1 MKKSCKQ
8 GYYYCYTDKKC
19 KKIPKGWHVMRS
31 GYLMKDDEHE
41 EDETKKNGNGDSNGD
56 SNGNGDGGSV
66 SEGWSE
72 KYKKSIDCDNPK
84 GFSQRA
90 HCQGRKKKLD
100 EERLR
105 KWFLSKSKDGKPG
118 WVDVVD
124 GDACAR
130 EEGET
135 ATPKCVSSEK
145 RASMSKKERLAAQAR
160 KRRND
165 PNQPEKSGA
174 AKPTYVKTDY
184 TPEGD
189 MDLQEVK
196 DKPGKG
202 SGKKD
207 ACYHKVKSRY
217 SVWPSAY
224 ASGALV
230 KCRKVGA
237 ANWGESTNEE
247 KDHEV
252 SMAQSQ
258 LKKSERNIAKLR
270 KALGK
275 KERNI
280 PAWVQ
285 AKITDTEHNMDAAAG
300 YMDEAS
306 KKCWKGYEKKGTQ
319 KLFGKTYNRCV
330 KKESVSVEDAN
341 GNHYAEFIDIIKP
354 EPLKPSK
361 GIGSELLGEGNP
373 SMDINPGAHNKL
385 KKMNK
390 IRNLVKQGTGGEQGA
405 AGAALKRMGGGVE
418 LPLAK
423 SDSKKKLQLAHYE
436 VSNWRAELAE
446 QSPTWPTKG
455 PEQNNRRIE
464 ETAVSN
470 TTASSEEVGNANP
483 RPIFDRVMEDWQK
496 VNKSDK
502 TDGMSPAAVKAYR
515 RENPGSKLKTAVT
528 GDPKPGSKDSKRR
541 KSFCARS
548 KGQQDM
554 HNIDCSKTPDKA
566 ICKARRRWK
575 C

>member
-1 MKKSCKQ
+1 MS
-8 GYYYCYTDKKC
+8 D
-19 KKIPKGWHVMRS
+19 VN
-31 GYLMKDDEHE
+31 E
-41 EDETKKNGNGDSNGD
+41 EG
-56 SNGNGDGGSV
+56 
-66 SEGWSE
+66 
-72 KYKKSIDCDNPK
+72 
-84 GFSQRA
+84 
-90 HCQGRKKKLD
+90 
-100 EERLR
+100 LR
-105 KWFLSKSKDGKPG
+105 KWFGQSKSKDGKSG

-130 EEGET
+130 EKGET
-135 ATPKCVSSEK
+135 ATPKCVSSAK

-160 KRRND
+160 KRRKD
-165 PNQPEKSGA
+165 PGQPDKSGA

-184 TPEGD
+184 TPDGD

-202 SGKKD
+202 SGTKD

-217 SVWPSAY
+217 KVWPSAY

-237 ANWGESTNEE
+237 SNWGNSTNEE

-258 LKKSERNIAKLR
+258 LKKSEKNIAKLR

-275 KERNI
+275 KEKNI

-285 AKITDTEHNMDAAAG
+285 AKITDTEHNTDAAAG
-300 YMDEAS
+300 YMDEQSCPICNCDPCQCLEGTLKEGS

-330 KKESVSVEDAN
+330 KKESVSIEDAN
-341 GNHYAEFIDIIKP
+341 GNSFIEFIDLIKP

-361 GIGSELLGEGNP
+361 PVIQVQEGNP
-373 SMDINPGAHNKL
+373 SMDINPGAHKKL
-385 KKMNK
+385 QKMNK
-390 IRNLVKQGTGGEQGA
+390 IRNLMDKGTGGEKGA
-405 AGAALKRMGGGVE
+405 AGAALQRMGGGVN

-423 SDSKKKLQLAHYE
+423 KDSEKKLQLAHHE

-446 QSPTWPTKG
+446 QSPNWPPEG
-455 PEQNNRRIE
+455 PGKNNSRVKE
-464 ETAVSN
+464 VNVSDA
-470 TTASSEEVGNANP
+470 TASSEEIRNANS

-528 GDPKPGSKDSKRR
+528 GDPKPGSKDAKRR

-548 KGQQDM
+548 EGQKDM
-554 HNIDCSKTPDKA
+554 HNIDCSKDPDKA

>member
-1 MKKSCKQ
+1 MS
-8 GYYYCYTDKKC
+8 D
-19 KKIPKGWHVMRS
+19 VN
-31 GYLMKDDEHE
+31 E
-41 EDETKKNGNGDSNGD
+41 EG
-56 SNGNGDGGSV
+56 
-66 SEGWSE
+66 
-72 KYKKSIDCDNPK
+72 
-84 GFSQRA
+84 
-90 HCQGRKKKLD
+90 
-100 EERLR
+100 LR
-105 KWFLSKSKDGKPG
+105 KWFGQSKSKDGKSG

-130 EEGET
+130 EKGET
-135 ATPKCVSSEK
+135 ATPKCVSSAK

-160 KRRND
+160 KRRKD
-165 PNQPEKSGA
+165 PGQPDKSGA

-184 TPEGD
+184 TPDGD

-202 SGKKD
+202 SGTKD

-217 SVWPSAY
+217 KVWPSAY

-237 ANWGESTNEE
+237 ANWGNSTNEE

-258 LKKSERNIAKLR
+258 LKKSERNIAKLK

-275 KERNI
+275 KEKNI

-285 AKITDTEHNMDAAAG
+285 AKITDTEHNTDAAAG
-300 YMDEAS
+300 YMDEQSCPICNCDPCQCLEGTLKEGS

-330 KKESVSVEDAN
+330 KKESVSIEDAN
-341 GNHYAEFIDIIKP
+341 GNSFIEFIDLIKP

-361 GIGSELLGEGNP
+361 PVIQVQEGNP
-373 SMDINPGAHNKL
+373 SMDINPGARKKL
-385 KKMNK
+385 QKMNK
-390 IRNLVKQGTGGEQGA
+390 IRNLMDKGTGGEKGA
-405 AGAALKRMGGGVE
+405 AGAALQRMGGGVN

-423 SDSKKKLQLAHYE
+423 KDSEKKLQLAHHE

-446 QSPTWPTKG
+446 QSPNWPPEG
-455 PEQNNRRIE
+455 PGKNNSRVKE
-464 ETAVSN
+464 VNVSDA
-470 TTASSEEVGNANP
+470 TASSEEIRNANS

-528 GDPKPGSKDSKRR
+528 GDPKPGSKDAKRR

-548 KGQQDM
+548 EGQKDM
-554 HNIDCSKTPDKA
+554 HNIDCSKDPDKA

>member
-1 MKKSCKQ
+1 MKSCKK
-8 GYYYCYTDKKC
+8 GYYYCNTDKKC
-19 KKIPKGWHVMRS
+19 KEIPEGHHVMPD
-31 GYLMKDDEHE
+31 GELMKDSEHGV
-41 EDETKKNGNGDSNGD
+41 D
-56 SNGNGDGGSV
+56 
-66 SEGWSE
+66 EGWSE

-100 EERLR
+100 EEGLR
-105 KWFLSKSKDGKPG
+105 KWFKSKSKDGKPG

-130 EEGET
+130 EKGET

-160 KRRND
+160 KRRKD
-165 PNQPEKSGA
+165 PNQPDKSGA

-184 TPEGD
+184 TPDGD

-217 SVWPSAY
+217 KVWPSAY

-237 ANWGESTNEE
+237 ANWGNSTNEE

-258 LKKSERNIAKLR
+258 LKKSEKNIAKLR

-275 KERNI
+275 KEKNI

-285 AKITDTEHNMDAAAG
+285 AKITDTEHNTDAAAG
-300 YMDEAS
+300 YMDEQSCPICNCDPCQCLEGTLDEGS

-330 KKESVSVEDAN
+330 KKESVSIEDAN
-341 GNHYAEFIDIIKP
+341 GNSFIEFIDLIKP

-361 GIGSELLGEGNP
+361 PVIQVQEGNP
-373 SMDINPGAHNKL
+373 SMDINPGAHKKL
-385 KKMNK
+385 QKMNK
-390 IRNLVKQGTGGEQGA
+390 IRNLMDKGTGGEKGA
-405 AGAALKRMGGGVE
+405 AGAALQRMGGGVN

-423 SDSKKKLQLAHYE
+423 KDSEKKLQLAHHE

-446 QSPTWPTKG
+446 QSPNWPPEG
-455 PEQNNRRIE
+455 PGKNNSRVKE
-464 ETAVSN
+464 VNVSDA
-470 TTASSEEVGNANP
+470 TASSEEIRNANS

-528 GDPKPGSKDSKRR
+528 GDPKPGSKDAKRR

-548 KGQQDM
+548 EGQKDM
-554 HNIDCSKTPDKA
+554 HNIDCSKDPDKA

>member
-1 MKKSCKQ
+1 MS
-8 GYYYCYTDKKC
+8 D
-19 KKIPKGWHVMRS
+19 VN
-31 GYLMKDDEHE
+31 E
-41 EDETKKNGNGDSNGD
+41 EG
-56 SNGNGDGGSV
+56 
-66 SEGWSE
+66 
-72 KYKKSIDCDNPK
+72 
-84 GFSQRA
+84 
-90 HCQGRKKKLD
+90 
-100 EERLR
+100 LR
-105 KWFLSKSKDGKPG
+105 KWFGQSKSKDGKSG

-130 EEGET
+130 EKGET
-135 ATPKCVSSEK
+135 ATPKCVSSAK

-160 KRRND
+160 KRRKD
-165 PNQPEKSGA
+165 PGQPDKSGA

-184 TPEGD
+184 TPDGD

-202 SGKKD
+202 SGTKD

-217 SVWPSAY
+217 KVWPSAY

-237 ANWGESTNEE
+237 SNWGNSTNEE

-258 LKKSERNIAKLR
+258 LKKSERNIAKLK

-275 KERNI
+275 KEKNI

-285 AKITDTEHNMDAAAG
+285 AKITDTEHNTDAAAG
-300 YMDEAS
+300 YMDEQSCPICNCDPCQCLEGTLKEGS

-330 KKESVSVEDAN
+330 KKESVSIEDAN
-341 GNHYAEFIDIIKP
+341 GNSFIEFIDLIKP

-361 GIGSELLGEGNP
+361 PVIQVQEGNP
-373 SMDINPGAHNKL
+373 SMDINPGAHKKL
-385 KKMNK
+385 QKMNK
-390 IRNLVKQGTGGEQGA
+390 IRNLMDKGTGGEKGA
-405 AGAALKRMGGGVE
+405 AGAALQRMGGGVN

-423 SDSKKKLQLAHYE
+423 KDSEKKLQLAHHE

-446 QSPTWPTKG
+446 QSPNWPPEG
-455 PEQNNRRIE
+455 PGKNNSRVKE
-464 ETAVSN
+464 VNVSDA
-470 TTASSEEVGNANP
+470 TASSEEIRNANS

-528 GDPKPGSKDSKRR
+528 GDPKPGSKDAKRR

-548 KGQQDM
+548 EGQKDM
-554 HNIDCSKTPDKA
+554 HNIDCSKDPDKA

>member
-1 MKKSCKQ
+1 MKSCKK
-8 GYYYCYTDKKC
+8 GYYYCNTDKKC
-19 KKIPKGWHVMRS
+19 KEIPEGHHVMPN
-31 GYLMKDDEHE
+31 GELMKDSEHGV
-41 EDETKKNGNGDSNGD
+41 D
-56 SNGNGDGGSV
+56 
-66 SEGWSE
+66 EGWSE

-100 EERLR
+100 EEGLR
-105 KWFLSKSKDGKPG
+105 KWFKSKSKDGKPG

-160 KRRND
+160 KRRKD
-165 PNQPEKSGA
+165 PNQPDKSGA

-184 TPEGD
+184 TPDGD

-217 SVWPSAY
+217 KVWPSAY

-237 ANWGESTNEE
+237 SNWGNSTNEE

-258 LKKSERNIAKLR
+258 LKKSEKNIAKLR

-275 KERNI
+275 KEKNI

-285 AKITDTEHNMDAAAG
+285 AKITDTEHNTDAAAG
-300 YMDEAS
+300 YMEESCPICNCDPCQCLEGTLKEGS

-341 GNHYAEFIDIIKP
+341 GNSFIEFIDLIKP

-361 GIGSELLGEGNP
+361 PVIQVQEGNP
-373 SMDINPGAHNKL
+373 SMDINPGAHKKL
-385 KKMNK
+385 QKMNK
-390 IRNLVKQGTGGEQGA
+390 IRNLMDKGTGGEKGA
-405 AGAALKRMGGGVE
+405 AGAALQRMGGGIN

-423 SDSKKKLQLAHYE
+423 QDSEKKLQLAHYE

-446 QSPTWPTKG
+446 QSPNWPPEG
-455 PEQNNRRIE
+455 PGKNNSRVE
-464 ETAVSN
+464 EVNVSDA
-470 TTASSEEVGNANP
+470 TASSEETGNPNS

-496 VNKSDK
+496 VNKGDK
-502 TDGMSPAAVKAYR
+502 TDGMSQKAVNAYR

-528 GDPKPGSKDSKRR
+528 GKVKKGSKDAKRR

-548 KGQQDM
+548 DGQRKM

>member
-1 MKKSCKQ
+1 MNSCKK
-8 GYYYCYTDKKC
+8 GYYYCNTDKKC
-19 KKIPKGWHVMRS
+19 KEIPEGHHVMPD
-31 GYLMKDDEHE
+31 GELMKDSEHGV
-41 EDETKKNGNGDSNGD
+41 D
-56 SNGNGDGGSV
+56 
-66 SEGWSE
+66 EGWSE

-100 EERLR
+100 EEGLR
-105 KWFLSKSKDGKPG
+105 KWFKSKSKDGKPG

-130 EEGET
+130 EKGET

-160 KRRND
+160 KRRKD
-165 PNQPEKSGA
+165 PNQPDKSGA

-184 TPEGD
+184 TPDGD

-217 SVWPSAY
+217 KVWPSAY

-237 ANWGESTNEE
+237 ANWGNSTNEE

-258 LKKSERNIAKLR
+258 LKKSEKNIAKLR

-275 KERNI
+275 KEKNI

-285 AKITDTEHNMDAAAG
+285 AKITDTEHNTDAAAG
-300 YMDEAS
+300 YMEESCPICNCDPCQCLEGTLKEGS

-330 KKESVSVEDAN
+330 KKESVSIEDAN
-341 GNHYAEFIDIIKP
+341 GNSFIEFIDLIKP

-361 GIGSELLGEGNP
+361 PVIQVQEGNP
-373 SMDINPGAHNKL
+373 SMDINPGAHKKL
-385 KKMNK
+385 QKMNK
-390 IRNLVKQGTGGEQGA
+390 IRNLMDKGTGGEKGA
-405 AGAALKRMGGGVE
+405 AGAALQRMGGGVN

-423 SDSKKKLQLAHYE
+423 KDSEKKLQLAHHE

-446 QSPTWPTKG
+446 QSPNWPPEG
-455 PEQNNRRIE
+455 PGKNNSRVKE
-464 ETAVSN
+464 VNVSDA
-470 TTASSEEVGNANP
+470 TASSEEIRNANS

-528 GDPKPGSKDSKRR
+528 GDPKPGSKDAKRR

-548 KGQQDM
+548 EGQKDM
-554 HNIDCSKTPDKA
+554 HNIDCSKDPDKA

>member
-1 MKKSCKQ
+1 MKSCKK
-8 GYYYCYTDKKC
+8 GYYYCNTDKKC
-19 KKIPKGWHVMRS
+19 KEIPEGHHVMPD
-31 GYLMKDDEHE
+31 GELMKDSEHGV
-41 EDETKKNGNGDSNGD
+41 D
-56 SNGNGDGGSV
+56 
-66 SEGWSE
+66 EGWSE

-100 EERLR
+100 EEGLR
-105 KWFLSKSKDGKPG
+105 KWFKSKSKDGKPG

-130 EEGET
+130 EKGET

-160 KRRND
+160 KRRKD
-165 PNQPEKSGA
+165 PNQPDKSGA

-184 TPEGD
+184 TPDGD

-202 SGKKD
+202 SGTKD

-217 SVWPSAY
+217 KVWPSAY

-237 ANWGESTNEE
+237 ANWGNSTNEE

-258 LKKSERNIAKLR
+258 LKKSEKNIAKLR

-275 KERNI
+275 KEKNI

-285 AKITDTEHNMDAAAG
+285 AKITDTEHNTDAAAG
-300 YMDEAS
+300 YMEESCPICNCDPCQCLEGTLKEGS

-341 GNHYAEFIDIIKP
+341 GNSFIEFIDLIKP

-361 GIGSELLGEGNP
+361 PVIQVQEGNP
-373 SMDINPGAHNKL
+373 SMDINPGAHKKL
-385 KKMNK
+385 QKMNK
-390 IRNLVKQGTGGEQGA
+390 IRNLMDKGAGGEKDA
-405 AGAALKRMGGGVE
+405 AGSALKRMGGGIN

-423 SDSKKKLQLAHYE
+423 KDSEKKLQLAHYE

-446 QSPTWPTKG
+446 QSPNWPPEG
-455 PEQNNRRIE
+455 PGKNNSRVE
-464 ETAVSN
+464 EVNVSDA
-470 TTASSEEVGNANP
+470 TASSEETGNPNS

-496 VNKSDK
+496 VNKGDK
-502 TDGMSPAAVKAYR
+502 TDGMSQKAVNAYR

-528 GDPKPGSKDSKRR
+528 GDPKPGSKDAKRR
-541 KSFCARS
+541 KSFCSRS
-548 KGQQDM
+548 DGQRKM

>member
-1 MKKSCKQ
+1 MKSCKK
-8 GYYYCYTDKKC
+8 GYYYCNTDKKC
-19 KKIPKGWHVMRS
+19 KEIPEGHHVMPN
-31 GYLMKDDEHE
+31 GELMKDSEHGV
-41 EDETKKNGNGDSNGD
+41 D
-56 SNGNGDGGSV
+56 
-66 SEGWSE
+66 EGWSE

-100 EERLR
+100 EEGLR
-105 KWFLSKSKDGKPG
+105 KWFKSKSKDGKPG

-160 KRRND
+160 KRRKD
-165 PNQPEKSGA
+165 PNQPDKSGA

-184 TPEGD
+184 TPDGD

-217 SVWPSAY
+217 KVWPSAY

-237 ANWGESTNEE
+237 ANWGNSTNEE

-258 LKKSERNIAKLR
+258 LKKSEKNIAKLR

-275 KERNI
+275 KEKNI

-285 AKITDTEHNMDAAAG
+285 AKITDTEHNTDAAAG
-300 YMDEAS
+300 YMEESCPICNCDPCQCLEGTLKEGS

-341 GNHYAEFIDIIKP
+341 GNSFIEFIDLIKP

-361 GIGSELLGEGNP
+361 PVIQVQEGNP
-373 SMDINPGAHNKL
+373 SMDINPGAHKKL
-385 KKMNK
+385 QKMNK
-390 IRNLVKQGTGGEQGA
+390 IRNLMDKGTGGEKGA
-405 AGAALKRMGGGVE
+405 AGAALQRMGGGIN

-423 SDSKKKLQLAHYE
+423 QDSEKKLQLAHYE

-446 QSPTWPTKG
+446 QSPNWPPEG
-455 PEQNNRRIE
+455 PGKNNSRVE
-464 ETAVSN
+464 EVNVSDA
-470 TTASSEEVGNANP
+470 TASSEETGNPNS

-496 VNKSDK
+496 VNKGDK
-502 TDGMSPAAVKAYR
+502 TDGMSQKAVNAYR

-528 GDPKPGSKDSKRR
+528 GKVKKGSKDAKRR

-548 KGQQDM
+548 DGQRKM

>member
-72 KYKKSIDCDNPK
+72 KYKKSIDCDKPK

-100 EERLR
+100 EEGLR
-105 KWFLSKSKDGKPG
+105 KWFQSKSKDGKPG

-130 EEGET
+130 EKGET

-145 RASMSKKERLAAQAR
+145 RASMNKKERLAAQAR

-285 AKITDTEHNMDAAAG
+285 AKITDTEHNTDAASG
-300 YMDEAS
+300 YME
-306 KKCWKGYEKKGTQ
+306 T
-319 KLFGKTYNRCV
+319 
-330 KKESVSVEDAN
+330 ESVSVEDAN

-361 GIGSELLGEGNP
+361 GIGSELLGEGGI
-373 SMDINPGAHNKL
+373 SMEVNPGAHKRL
-385 KKMNK
+385 QKMNK

-405 AGAALKRMGGGVE
+405 AGAALKRMGGGIE
-418 LPLAK
+418 LPLAQ

-464 ETAVSN
+464 ETVVSN
-470 TTASSEEVGNANP
+470 TTASSEEIGNANP

>member
-1 MKKSCKQ
+1 MS
-8 GYYYCYTDKKC
+8 D
-19 KKIPKGWHVMRS
+19 VN
-31 GYLMKDDEHE
+31 E
-41 EDETKKNGNGDSNGD
+41 EG
-56 SNGNGDGGSV
+56 
-66 SEGWSE
+66 
-72 KYKKSIDCDNPK
+72 
-84 GFSQRA
+84 
-90 HCQGRKKKLD
+90 
-100 EERLR
+100 LR
-105 KWFLSKSKDGKPG
+105 KWFGQSKSKDGKSG

-130 EEGET
+130 EKGET
-135 ATPKCVSSEK
+135 ATPKCVSSAK

-160 KRRND
+160 KRRKD
-165 PNQPEKSGA
+165 PGQPDKSGA

-184 TPEGD
+184 TPDGD

-202 SGKKD
+202 SGTKD

-217 SVWPSAY
+217 KVWPSAY

-237 ANWGESTNEE
+237 SNWGNSTNEE

-258 LKKSERNIAKLR
+258 LKKSEKNIAKLK

-275 KERNI
+275 KEKNI

-285 AKITDTEHNMDAAAG
+285 AKITDTEHNTDAAAG
-300 YMDEAS
+300 YMDEQSCPICNCDPCQCLEGTLKEGS

-330 KKESVSVEDAN
+330 KKESVSIEDAN
-341 GNHYAEFIDIIKP
+341 GNSFIEFIDLIKP

-361 GIGSELLGEGNP
+361 PVIQVQEGNP
-373 SMDINPGAHNKL
+373 SMDINPGAHKKL
-385 KKMNK
+385 QKMNK
-390 IRNLVKQGTGGEQGA
+390 IRNLMDKGTGGEKGA
-405 AGAALKRMGGGVE
+405 AGAALQRMGGGVN

-423 SDSKKKLQLAHYE
+423 KDSEKKLQLAHHE

-446 QSPTWPTKG
+446 QSPNWPPEG
-455 PEQNNRRIE
+455 PGKNNSRVKE
-464 ETAVSN
+464 VNVSDA
-470 TTASSEEVGNANP
+470 TASSEEIRNANS

-528 GDPKPGSKDSKRR
+528 GDPKPGSKDAKRR
-541 KSFCARS
+541 KSFCSRS

>member
-1 MKKSCKQ
+1 MKSCKK
-8 GYYYCYTDKKC
+8 GYYYCNTDKKC
-19 KKIPKGWHVMRS
+19 KEIPEGHHVMPD
-31 GYLMKDDEHE
+31 GELMKDSEHGV
-41 EDETKKNGNGDSNGD
+41 D
-56 SNGNGDGGSV
+56 
-66 SEGWSE
+66 EGWSE

-100 EERLR
+100 EEGLR
-105 KWFLSKSKDGKPG
+105 KWFKSKSKDGKPG

-130 EEGET
+130 EKGET

-160 KRRND
+160 KRRKD
-165 PNQPEKSGA
+165 PNQPDKSGA

-184 TPEGD
+184 TPDGD

-217 SVWPSAY
+217 KVWPSAY

-237 ANWGESTNEE
+237 ANWGNSTNEE

-258 LKKSERNIAKLR
+258 LKKSEKNIAKLR

-275 KERNI
+275 KEKNI

-285 AKITDTEHNMDAAAG
+285 AKITDTEHNTDAAAG
-300 YMDEAS
+300 YMEESCPICNCDPCQCLEGTLKEGS

-341 GNHYAEFIDIIKP
+341 GNSFIEFIDLIKP

-361 GIGSELLGEGNP
+361 PVIQVQEGNP
-373 SMDINPGAHNKL
+373 SMDINPGAHKKL
-385 KKMNK
+385 QKMNK
-390 IRNLVKQGTGGEQGA
+390 IRNLMDKGTGGEKGA
-405 AGAALKRMGGGVE
+405 AGAALQRMGGGIN

-423 SDSKKKLQLAHYE
+423 QDSEKKLQLAHYE

-446 QSPTWPTKG
+446 QSPNWPPEG
-455 PEQNNRRIE
+455 PGKNNRRIE

-470 TTASSEEVGNANP
+470 AAASSEEVGNANS

-496 VNKSDK
+496 VNKGDK
-502 TDGMSPAAVKAYR
+502 TDGMSQKAVNAYR

-528 GDPKPGSKDSKRR
+528 GDPKPGSKDAKRR
-541 KSFCARS
+541 KSFCSRS
-548 KGQQDM
+548 DGQRKM

>member
-1 MKKSCKQ
+1 MS
-8 GYYYCYTDKKC
+8 D
-19 KKIPKGWHVMRS
+19 VN
-31 GYLMKDDEHE
+31 E
-41 EDETKKNGNGDSNGD
+41 EG
-56 SNGNGDGGSV
+56 
-66 SEGWSE
+66 
-72 KYKKSIDCDNPK
+72 
-84 GFSQRA
+84 
-90 HCQGRKKKLD
+90 
-100 EERLR
+100 LR
-105 KWFLSKSKDGKPG
+105 KWFGQSKSKDGKSG

-130 EEGET
+130 EKGET
-135 ATPKCVSSEK
+135 ATPKCVSSAK

-160 KRRND
+160 KRRKD
-165 PNQPEKSGA
+165 PGQPDKSGA

-184 TPEGD
+184 TPDGD

-217 SVWPSAY
+217 KVWPSAY

-237 ANWGESTNEE
+237 SNWGNSTNEE

-258 LKKSERNIAKLR
+258 LKKSEKNIAKLR

-275 KERNI
+275 KEKNI

-285 AKITDTEHNMDAAAG
+285 AKITDTEHNTDAAAG
-300 YMDEAS
+300 YMEESCPICNCDPCQCLEGTLKEGS

-341 GNHYAEFIDIIKP
+341 GNSFIEFIDLIKP

-361 GIGSELLGEGNP
+361 PVIQVQEGNP
-373 SMDINPGAHNKL
+373 SMDINPGAHKQLN
-385 KKMNK
+385 KMNK
-390 IRNLVKQGTGGEQGA
+390 IRNLVKQGTGGEKGA

-423 SDSKKKLQLAHYE
+423 KDSEKKLQLAHYE

-446 QSPTWPTKG
+446 QSPNWPPEG
-455 PEQNNRRIE
+455 PGKNNSRVE
-464 ETAVSN
+464 EVNVSDA
-470 TTASSEEVGNANP
+470 TASSEETGNPNS

-496 VNKSDK
+496 VNKGDK
-502 TDGMSPAAVKAYR
+502 TDGMSQKAVDAYR
-515 RENPGSKLKTAVT
+515 KENPGSKLKTAVT
-528 GDPKPGSKDSKRR
+528 GDPKPGSKDAKRR
-541 KSFCARS
+541 KSFCSRS
-548 KGQQDM
+548 DGQRKM

>member
-1 MKKSCKQ
+1 MKSCKK
-8 GYYYCYTDKKC
+8 GYYYCNTDKKC
-19 KKIPKGWHVMRS
+19 KEIPEGHHVMPD
-31 GYLMKDDEHE
+31 GELMKDSEHGV
-41 EDETKKNGNGDSNGD
+41 D
-56 SNGNGDGGSV
+56 
-66 SEGWSE
+66 EGWSE

-100 EERLR
+100 EEGLR
-105 KWFLSKSKDGKPG
+105 KWFKSKSKDGKPG

-130 EEGET
+130 EKGET

-160 KRRND
+160 KRRKD

-184 TPEGD
+184 TPDGD

-207 ACYHKVKSRY
+207 ACYNKVKSRY
-217 SVWPSAY
+217 KVWPSAY

-237 ANWGESTNEE
+237 ANWGNSTNEE

-258 LKKSERNIAKLR
+258 LKKSERNIAKLK

-275 KERNI
+275 KEKNI

-285 AKITDTEHNMDAAAG
+285 AKITDTEHNTDAAAG
-300 YMDEAS
+300 YMDEQSCPICNCDPCQCLEGTLDEGS

-330 KKESVSVEDAN
+330 KKESVSIEDAD
-341 GNHYAEFIDIIKP
+341 GNAFIEFIDLIKP

-361 GIGSELLGEGNP
+361 PVIQVQEGNP
-373 SMDINPGAHNKL
+373 SMDINPGAHKKL
-385 KKMNK
+385 QKMNK
-390 IRNLVKQGTGGEQGA
+390 IRNLIDKGTGGEKGA
-405 AGAALKRMGGGVE
+405 AGAALQRMGGGVN

-423 SDSKKKLQLAHYE
+423 KDSEKKLQLAHHE

-446 QSPTWPTKG
+446 QSPNWPPEG
-455 PEQNNRRIE
+455 PGKNNSRVE
-464 ETAVSN
+464 KVNVSDA
-470 TTASSEEVGNANP
+470 TASSEEIGNANA

-528 GDPKPGSKDSKRR
+528 GDPKPGSKDAKRR

-548 KGQQDM
+548 EGQKDM
-554 HNIDCSKTPDKA
+554 HNIDCSKDPDKA

>member
-1 MKKSCKQ
+1 MS
-8 GYYYCYTDKKC
+8 
-19 KKIPKGWHVMRS
+19 VVN
-31 GYLMKDDEHE
+31 E
-41 EDETKKNGNGDSNGD
+41 EG
-56 SNGNGDGGSV
+56 
-66 SEGWSE
+66 
-72 KYKKSIDCDNPK
+72 
-84 GFSQRA
+84 
-90 HCQGRKKKLD
+90 
-100 EERLR
+100 LR
-105 KWFLSKSKDGKPG
+105 KWFGQSKSKDGKSG

-130 EEGET
+130 EKGET
-135 ATPKCVSSEK
+135 ATPKCVSSAK

-160 KRRND
+160 KRRKD
-165 PNQPEKSGA
+165 PGQPDKSGA

-184 TPEGD
+184 TPDGD

-202 SGKKD
+202 SGTKD

-217 SVWPSAY
+217 KVWPSAY

-237 ANWGESTNEE
+237 SNWGNSTNEE

-258 LKKSERNIAKLR
+258 LKKSEKNIAKLR

-275 KERNI
+275 KEKNI

-285 AKITDTEHNMDAAAG
+285 AKITDTEHNTDAASG
-300 YMDEAS
+300 YMDEA

-341 GNHYAEFIDIIKP
+341 GNSFIEFIDLIKP

-361 GIGSELLGEGNP
+361 PVIQVQEGNP
-373 SMDINPGAHNKL
+373 SMDIDTNAHRKL
-385 KKMNK
+385 QKMNK
-390 IRNLVKQGTGGEQGA
+390 IRNLMDKGTGGEKGA
-405 AGAALKRMGGGVE
+405 AGAALQRMGGGIN

-423 SDSKKKLQLAHYE
+423 KDSEKKLQLAHYE

-446 QSPTWPTKG
+446 QSPNWPPEG
-455 PEQNNRRIE
+455 PGENNSRVE
-464 ETAVSN
+464 EVNVSDA
-470 TTASSEEVGNANP
+470 TASSEETGNSNS

-496 VNKSDK
+496 VNKGDK
-502 TDGMSPAAVKAYR
+502 TDGMSQKAVNAYR

-528 GDPKPGSKDSKRR
+528 GDPKPGSKDAKRR
-541 KSFCARS
+541 KSFCSRS
-548 KGQQDM
+548 DGQRKM

>member
-1 MKKSCKQ
+1 MKSCKK
-8 GYYYCYTDKKC
+8 GYYYCNTDKKC
-19 KKIPKGWHVMRS
+19 KEIPEGHHVMPN
-31 GYLMKDDEHE
+31 GELMKDSEHGV
-41 EDETKKNGNGDSNGD
+41 D
-56 SNGNGDGGSV
+56 
-66 SEGWSE
+66 EGWSE

-100 EERLR
+100 EEGLR
-105 KWFLSKSKDGKPG
+105 KWFKSKSKDGKPG

-160 KRRND
+160 KRRKD
-165 PNQPEKSGA
+165 PNQPDKSGA

-184 TPEGD
+184 TPDGD

-217 SVWPSAY
+217 KVWPSAY

-237 ANWGESTNEE
+237 ANWGNSTNEE

-258 LKKSERNIAKLR
+258 LKKSEKNIAKLR

-275 KERNI
+275 KEKNI

-285 AKITDTEHNMDAAAG
+285 AKITDTEHNTDAAAG
-300 YMDEAS
+300 YMEESCPICNCDPCQCLEGTLKEGS

-341 GNHYAEFIDIIKP
+341 GNSFIEFIDLIKP

-361 GIGSELLGEGNP
+361 PVIQVQEGNP
-373 SMDINPGAHNKL
+373 SMDINPGAHKKL
-385 KKMNK
+385 QKMNK
-390 IRNLVKQGTGGEQGA
+390 IRNLMDKGTGGEKGA
-405 AGAALKRMGGGVE
+405 AGAALQRMGGGIN

-423 SDSKKKLQLAHYE
+423 QDSEKKLQLAHYE

-446 QSPTWPTKG
+446 QSPNWPPEG
-455 PEQNNRRIE
+455 PGKNNSRVE
-464 ETAVSN
+464 EVNVSDA
-470 TTASSEEVGNANP
+470 TASSEETGNPNS

-502 TDGMSPAAVKAYR
+502 TDGMSQKAVNAYR

-528 GDPKPGSKDSKRR
+528 GDPKPGSKDAKRR
-541 KSFCARS
+541 KSFCSRS
-548 KGQQDM
+548 DGQRKM